1 MTVASPDRTDVL
13 EEKIDALTAQ
23 VARIAD
29 EAREQRLRREA
40 WDELRLDVTPLM
52 GQAMATVSTE
62 LEDVQEFV
70 SADDLIRV
78 FKRLL
83 RNTRR
88 IEESLERFESAM
100 EFLDDA
106 GTLTDEA
113 FIKAMR
119 LLEELE
125 QRGYFE
131 FARAGLGVVDRIVT
145 GFSEEDVEQLGDNV
159 VLILQTVKEMTQPE
173 IMAVAY
179 RMIEAIH
186 HQQERMDAEPDQPP
200 STWSLIRRLT
210 DPEVRR
216 GLGRAL
222 TTLSAVSNVETGPPR
237 KFVAVREEDTTTTT
251 TNTNEPREGAN

>member
-1 MTVASPDRTDVL
+1 MTVASPDRTEVL

-52 GQAMATVSTE
+52 GQAMATVSAE

-70 SADDLIRV
+70 SAEDLIRV

-83 RNTRR
+83 RNTKR

-113 FIKAMR
+113 FIKALA

-131 FARAGLGVVDRIVT
+131 FAKAGLGVVDRVVT

-186 HQQERMDAEPDQPP
+186 AQQERMEAEPDEPP

-222 TTLSAVSNVETGPPR
+222 STLSAVSNVETGPPR
-237 KFVAVREEDTTTTT
+237 KFVTVRDEDNTRTTTT
-251 TNTNEPREGAN
+251 TNEPTQGEN

>member
-70 SADDLIRV
+70 SAEDLIRV

-113 FIKAMR
+113 FIKAMQ
-119 LLEELE
+119 LLEELDHGGAE
-125 QRGYFE
+125 
-131 FARAGLGVVDRIVT
+131 L
-145 GFSEEDVEQLGDNV
+145 LV
-159 VLILQTVKEMTQPE
+159 VLDLDGEDLAHR
-173 IMAVAY
+173 AVHRSQKAGVG
-179 RMIEAIH
+179 RSDHVAATRSRES
-186 HQQERMDAEPDQPP
+186 E
-200 STWSLIRRLT
+200 
-210 DPEVRR
+210 DP
-216 GLGRAL
+216 
-222 TTLSAVSNVETGPPR
+222 TG
-237 KFVAVREEDTTTTT
+237 
-251 TNTNEPREGAN
+251 

>member
-13 EEKIDALTAQ
+13 EAKIDALTAQ
-23 VARIAD
+23 VALLAD
-29 EAREQRLRREA
+29 EAREQRQRREA
-40 WDELRLDVTPLM
+40 WDDLRLDVTPLL

-70 SADDLIRV
+70 SAEDLIRV
-78 FKRLL
+78 VKRLL

-88 IEESLERFESAM
+88 IEESLQRFESAM

-113 FIKAMR
+113 FIKALR

-131 FARAGLGVVDRIVT
+131 FARAGLGVVDRVVT
-145 GFSEEDVEQLGDNV
+145 GFSEEDVEQLRENV

-186 HQQERMDAEPDQPP
+186 AQQERMEAEPDKPP
-200 STWSLIRRLT
+200 STWALLKRLT

-237 KFVAVREEDTTTTT
+237 KFVTVRNEDTTTTT
-251 TNTNEPREGAN
+251 NTPDRGAS

>member
-83 RNTRR
+83 RNTDASKSRSSASKARWSSSTTPARSPMKPSSRR
-88 IEESLERFESAM
+88 CGCSRSSNS
-100 EFLDDA
+100 A
-106 GTLTDEA
+106 GTSSSPE
-113 FIKAMR
+113 
-119 LLEELE
+119 
-125 QRGYFE
+125 
-131 FARAGLGVVDRIVT
+131 AGLGVVDRIVT

-186 HQQERMDAEPDQPP
+186 HQQERMEAEPDQPP

-237 KFVAVREEDTTTTT
+237 KFVTVREEDTTTTT

>member
-1 MTVASPDRTDVL
+1 MTVASPDRTDML
-13 EEKIDALTAQ
+13 EAKIDALTAQ
-23 VARIAD
+23 VALLVD
-29 EAREQRLRREA
+29 DAREQRQQREA
-40 WDELRLDVTPLM
+40 WDELRVDLTPLA
-52 GQAMATVSTE
+52 GQALATVSTE

-78 FKRLL
+78 TKRLL

-100 EFLDDA
+100 EFIDDA

-119 LLEELE
+119 LLEEFE

-131 FARAGLGVVDRIVT
+131 FAKAGLGVVDRVVT
-145 GFSEEDVEQLGDNV
+145 NFSKEDVEQLGDNV
-159 VLILQTVKEMTQPE
+159 VLILETVKEMTQPE

-186 HQQERMDAEPDQPP
+186 RQQEQLDAMADETP
-200 STWSLIRRLT
+200 SMWSLLRRMS

-222 TTLSAVSNVETGPPR
+222 TTLSAVSNVDTGPPR
-237 KFVAVREEDTTTTT
+237 KFVFDHNQDDKTE
-251 TNTNEPREGAN
+251 NTESTQEGAH